1 MPKDSNGTLMA
12 TQQTEVGDKD
22 IYNRNKLILLEK
34 IVVKGLIGYGSF
46 HNSREFV
53 RVNFRMSEN

>member
-1 MPKDSNGTLMA
+1 MA